1 MRHRGKQVSS
11 PIRSLNELRSSIEG
25 CDEGVGIYCN
35 SYKNKAVGR
44 VADTYT
50 FLGRCRMQHQR
61 KPAEMLL
68 SWNELEMT
76 LRRGIMCPTK
86 TNEKMAQKLE
96 EWVTS
101 IREIR
106 ESIQPC

>member
-1 MRHRGKQVSS
+1 
-11 PIRSLNELRSSIEG
+11 
-25 CDEGVGIYCN
+25 
-35 SYKNKAVGR
+35 
-44 VADTYT
+44 
-50 FLGRCRMQHQR
+50 
-61 KPAEMLL
+61 MLL
-68 SWNELEMT
+68 SWKELEMT

-101 IREIR
+101 IHEIR